1 MEVIPVHDLPLPIN
15 KKSGLQ
21 DFMYVRKIAKSDY

>member
-1 MEVIPVHDLPLPIN
+1 MNVTPVHDLPLPIN

-21 DFMYVRKIAKSDY
+21 DFMHVREIAKSDY